1 MYVLI
6 LCCLVF
12 LCLWVNG
19 SECSL
24 NVSSVLKFF
33 CFFCFYII
41 SCSREKERKR
51 ARDKGR
57 DKETERKR
65 EREKGLQYKGG
76 TSEKDSR
83 DEWIDR
89 ETFKILDF
97 PHTLINTRS

>member
-1 MYVLI
+1 MFTK
-6 LCCLVF
+6 CLVRFEIF
-12 LCLWVNG
+12 L
-19 SECSL
+19 
-24 NVSSVLKFF
+24 F
-33 CFFCFYII
+33 FFCFYII

-57 DKETERKR
+57 DKETERER